1 VVTERR
7 QLLRLELAVGALA
20 ATVLL
25 TMLVV
30 GVDALRFHRATLGQP
45 LMSPSGAALS
55 LVLVFECLTAAVML
69 ASLLRQSY
77 RQRSFRRRLRATPRQ
92 LHGVSVLVVASHR
105 PVAFC
110 IGLLRPSIVVSDRLL
125 ELLSDRELLSV
136 IAHERHHARRR
147 DPLRRALAQAMSD
160 ALWFIPALRRTAATQ
175 MTISELAADA
185 EAARSAGAQPLASAL
200 VAFEDHG
207 GPGAGASPERV
218 SQLVGERLPR
228 RIGACSTFVAG
239 TILLALIGGVVYL
252 LRPVPAELCL
262 PLSTALGAPLAVLV
276 LALACVPA
284 GLVGRNAA
292 RVVRTSSTEL
302 A

>member
-1 VVTERR
+1 MTERR
-7 QLLRLELAVGALA
+7 QLLRLELAAGALA

-45 LMSPSGAALS
+45 LMSPAGAALS
-55 LVLVFECLTAAVML
+55 LVLAFECLTVVVMA
-69 ASLLRQSY
+69 ASLLRQGY
-77 RQRSFRRRLRATPRQ
+77 RQRAFRRRLPATPQR
-92 LHGVSVLVVASHR
+92 LHGVRVLVVPSSR

-110 IGLLRPSIVVSDRLL
+110 LGLLRPCIVVSDRLL
-125 ELLSDRELLSV
+125 ELLADRELLSV

-185 EAARSAGAQPLASAL
+185 EAARSAGVQPLASAL
-200 VAFEDHG
+200 VAFGDHG
-207 GPGAGASPERV
+207 GPDTGASAERIG
-218 SQLVGERLPR
+218 QIVGGRLTR
-228 RIGACSTFVAG
+228 RIGACSTVIAAA
-239 TILLALIGGVVYL
+239 ILLALIGGVVYL

-262 PLSTALGAPLAVLV
+262 PLSTALGAPLAVIA
-276 LALACVPA
+276 LAVACVPA

-292 RVVRTSSTEL
+292 RAVRPGPTEL